1 MKLGLQTQTYVR
13 KMKLYKIDSEKHHS
27 VDFATTCY
35 NIIYSINTI
44 KLGT

>member
-27 VDFATTCY
+27 VDFTTTCY
-35 NIIYSINTI
+35 NTNNTI
-44 KLGT
+44 TSIITYR